1 MSTLR
6 APIGSG
12 DDQGTRP
19 RGLTEF
25 LIERDGVRYAG
36 VHLMIDLWDAEGLD
50 DLGLVEATLRD
61 CVAAAGATLLH
72 IEGHHF
78 TPNQGVSAVAVLA
91 ESHMSIHT
99 WPEIGYAALDIFMC
113 GDTQPGKAVEVLE
126 KAFNP
131 ARLIVEEHLRGRCP

>member
-1 MSTLR
+1 M
-6 APIGSG
+6 GSG
-12 DDQGTRP
+12 DGPEDRLGDRLED
-19 RGLTEF
+19 LTKF
-25 LIERDGVRYAG
+25 LVERDGVRYAG

-50 DLGLVEATLRD
+50 DLELVEATLRD

-91 ESHMSIHT
+91 ESHMSVHT

-113 GDTQPGKAVEVLE
+113 GDTHPDKAVEVLR

-131 ARLIVEEHLRGRCP
+131 ARLIVEERLRGRCS

>member
-6 APIGSG
+6 APSGSSDGPG
-12 DDQGTRP
+12 DRP
-19 RGLTEF
+19 RDLTDF

-72 IEGHHF
+72 I
-78 TPNQGVSAVAVLA
+78 
-91 ESHMSIHT
+91 
-99 WPEIGYAALDIFMC
+99 
-113 GDTQPGKAVEVLE
+113 
-126 KAFNP
+126 
-131 ARLIVEEHLRGRCP
+131 